1 MPGKNRL
8 QNNRR
13 VEWALPALQSYHGTL
28 QRIAE
33 QDVLTVALFEQRV
46 MHALSLLASQPG
58 MGTPGTRA
66 GVRSFAVPNTG
77 HTLEYRMQDDI
88 LRVTR
93 WYRQRRKRP

>member
-1 MPGKNRL
+1 MPGENRA

-13 VEWALPALQSYHGTL
+13 VEWALPALQSYQGTL

-33 QDVLTVALFEQRV
+33 QDELTVALFEQRV
-46 MHALSLLASQPG
+46 MRALIVLASQPDL
-58 MGTPGTRA
+58 GTPGTRA
-66 GVRSFAVPNTG
+66 GTRSFAVPKTG
-77 HTLEYRMQDDI
+77 HTLEYRVQGDI